1 MSPIFRARDFIETH
15 SGLAFALIVDQVEG
29 ELLRGTL
36 RYRREA
42 SGWVKLSTAE
52 AQRCLQRD
60 HPALLVHEPRFDAI
74 LPGIPMQQ
82 VARHHRA
89 ELRLGEIMALAP
101 NQVEAGS
108 LEHKL
113 RHVVTQLTRRGVQ
126 LECIG
131 VTGSLLLGAHG
142 AGSDLDLVIR
152 SKSRFE
158 AARVALDEAIRA
170 EELQP
175 LDSAQWRAAW
185 QRRGAAIEFERFLWH
200 QRRKGVNAIHQGT
213 KIDLGLWQPV
223 APLRPGV
230 KEEERTIRGV
240 ITHDQAAFETPSRW
254 RCDHEEVA
262 ELLTWSATY
271 CGQVRQGERFE
282 ARGIVERLEDGSRR
296 LVVGGDREAKGH
308 WLVMTED

>member
-1 MSPIFRARDFIETH
+1 M
-15 SGLAFALIVDQVEG
+15 AFALIVDQVEG

-142 AGSDLDLVIR
+142 TGSDLDLVIR
-152 SKSRFE
+152 STSRFD
-158 AARVALDEAIRA
+158 AARAALDEAIRA
-170 EELQP
+170 GELQP
-175 LDSAQWRAAW
+175 LDSAQWRAPPGSDAA
-185 QRRGAAIEFERFLWH
+185 RRSSSSDSSGINGEKESTRSTKA
-200 QRRKGVNAIHQGT
+200 RRSTSAFGS
-213 KIDLGLWQPV
+213 LSLP
-223 APLRPGV
+223 APRSEG
-230 KEEERTIRGV
+230 GG
-240 ITHDQAAFETPSRW
+240 THDSRSDHPRPSG
-254 RCDHEEVA
+254 V
-262 ELLTWSATY
+262 
-271 CGQVRQGERFE
+271 
-282 ARGIVERLEDGSRR
+282 
-296 LVVGGDREAKGH
+296 
-308 WLVMTED
+308 